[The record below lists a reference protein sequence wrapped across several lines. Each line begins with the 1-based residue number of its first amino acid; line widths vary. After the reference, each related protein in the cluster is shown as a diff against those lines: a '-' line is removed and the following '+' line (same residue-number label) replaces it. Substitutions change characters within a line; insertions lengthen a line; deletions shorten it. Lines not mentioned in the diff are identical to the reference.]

1 MFNVTLSLDPAS
13 RTPMYEQLYRYFVSE
28 IHAGRL
34 SEGEKL
40 PSKRAL
46 CAHLGVSRSTVETAY
61 GLLAAEGYI
70 LSRAKSGCFVSDF
83 VAFQAPEQAARLED
97 GDRYRA
103 ENSETPQSQER
114 IEVLFDTF
122 SFKKNYDSGR

>member
-1 MFNVTLSLDPAS
+1 MFNITLSLDPGS

-46 CAHLGVSRSTVETAY
+46 CAHLGVSLSTVETAY

-70 LSRAKSGCFVSDF
+70 ISRAKSGYYVSDF
-83 VAFQAPEQAARLED
+83 VAFQPPAQAH
-97 GDRYRA
+97 
-103 ENSETPQSQER
+103 SQFVSLPFPPLQKLR
-114 IEVLFDTF
+114 GGIHHLPVKL
-122 SFKKNYDSGR
+122 GP